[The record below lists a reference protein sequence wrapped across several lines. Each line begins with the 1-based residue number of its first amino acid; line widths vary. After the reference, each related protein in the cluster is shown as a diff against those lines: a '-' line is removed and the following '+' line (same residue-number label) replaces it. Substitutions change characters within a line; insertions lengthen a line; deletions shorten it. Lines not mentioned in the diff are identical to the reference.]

1 MTARTRR
8 MEKKQRILLISL
20 LAILVLIVIACLF
33 DSNLDYFSRNEYPQK
48 YTAYVEAAA
57 AEFNLPTHLI
67 YAVIHTESSFDSGAV
82 SSAGA
87 IGLMQLMPDTFRWL
101 SDSIAHE
108 KLDDGMIYDPQTNIR
123 YGCRYLR
130 WLYNRY
136 GDITAALAAYNAGPG
151 RVDAWLKDPSLT
163 DKDGKLIADRIPLS
177 EPRRYVDAVLSTA
190 QKYYELYP
198 ANESQP

>member
-1 MTARTRR
+1 MK
-8 MEKKQRILLISL
+8 KKQCLLLISL
-20 LAILVLIVIACLF
+20 LAILILIVIACLL
-33 DSNLDYFSRNEYPQK
+33 DSNRDYFAHNEYPQK
-48 YTAYVEAAA
+48 YTTYVEAAA
-57 AEFNLPTHLI
+57 TEFNLPSHLI
-67 YAVIHTESSFDSGAV
+67 YAVIHTESRFDSGAV
-82 SSAGA
+82 SAVGA

-101 SDSIAHE
+101 SDSLAHE

-163 DKDGKLIADRIPLS
+163 DEDGKLIADRIPLQ
-177 EPRRYVDAVLSTA
+177 EPRRYVDTVLSTA
-190 QKYYELYP
+190 QKYYELYSP
-198 ANESQP
+198 NKP